1 MERTRHP
8 KVNARDYFTLTAY
21 GKIIKMSCVWEG
33 GFGGKWGLCH
43 PHCLRVS
50 IKECKCFG
58 GVLNPSKNSLGLF
71 FFLLNSLK
79 LGGFAISKQ
88 DEGFFSLPP
97 LFSSLLPKAL
107 SSRPLTSPLL
117 QLANK
122 V

>member
-58 GVLNPSKNSLGLF
+58 GFLNPSKNSLGLF
-71 FFLLNSLK
+71 FFSL
-79 LGGFAISKQ
+79 
-88 DEGFFSLPP
+88 EFSQTGR
-97 LFSSLLPKAL
+97 FCNIQT
-107 SSRPLTSPLL
+107 R
-117 QLANK
+117 
-122 V
+122 